1 MPGIVG
7 YVSTDSRDEQLLD
20 RMVGAIKHEEWYRID
35 RYVAPPFHVARVHLG
50 IFNPQ
55 PQPVFNEDRS
65 LCLFMEGRIYGYE
78 EEKRRLEASHRFTL
92 NNDPEFCLHL
102 YEEQGLSF
110 LEELNGAFVLLICDL
125 KQKKAILANDR
136 FGLLRAYYAI
146 HDGALLFAAEAKAIL
161 QQAGFKRELNTEAL
175 VSYLAFGEFW
185 ADRTLFQGIHI
196 LPPASVLTYAEGQ
209 LSVSQYWQFRYQ
221 PDRSLSEG
229 ELVEQVAGAFRTA
242 VARRVNDPLRYGV
255 SLSGGLDC
263 RSVLAATD
271 PAKRREMATFSYSP
285 PYCDAIA
292 IAQKVAEKC
301 GTRHRFM
308 ELRPEMI
315 VDNAEHLVW
324 LTEGRN
330 HIEGSFFHPLYR
342 QIRGEIDAV
351 FDGFALDRTLGG
363 SHLSKDLIQ
372 PGSREEL
379 LSRIVTG
386 MRLFR
391 DDSLIRL
398 LKPGYHHLVREVPS
412 SVVKAELDKLSH
424 ADPSTTFDEFYL
436 TARVGYAASWHVPLR
451 ALVEVSFSAADND
464 LLEAI
469 YRIPPEKRLN
479 RRAHRQ
485 VTMTLSPELARIT
498 YHNIMTPA
506 SAPLW
511 LWDFG
516 KVYRYLAR
524 EKRGELAWKIT
535 GGRLRL
541 RNRTDYV
548 DHAGWLREED
558 SWKSYFRAMLLSPGS
573 LSKEYLD
580 QEYISYL
587 LTAHAKAKVK
597 ASYGLMR
604 LVAFELFLRRFI
616 A

>member
-1 MPGIVG
+1 
-7 YVSTDSRDEQLLD
+7 
-20 RMVGAIKHEEWYRID
+20 MVGAIKHEEWYRTD

-65 LCLFMEGRIYGYE
+65 LCLFMEGRVYGYE
-78 EEKRRLEASHRFTL
+78 EEKRRLEARHRFTL

-110 LEELNGAFVLLICDL
+110 LEKLNGAFVLLICDL

-136 FGLLRAYYAI
+136 FGLVRAYYAV
-146 HDGALLFAAEAKAIL
+146 HEGALLFAPEAKAIL

-185 ADRTLFQGIHI
+185 ADRTLFKRIHI

-229 ELVEQVAGAFRTA
+229 EMVEQVAEAFRTA
-242 VARRVNDPLRYGV
+242 MARRVKEPLQCGV

-263 RSVLAATD
+263 RAVLAATD
-271 PAKRREMATFSYSP
+271 PGKRREMATFSYSP
-285 PYCDAIA
+285 PYCDAVA
-292 IAQKVAEKC
+292 IARRVAEKC

-308 ELRPEMI
+308 ELTPEMI
-315 VDNAEHLVW
+315 LDNAEHLVW

-342 QIRGEIDAV
+342 QIRGEIDVV
-351 FDGFALDRTLGG
+351 FDGFALDRTLGA
-363 SHLSKDLIQ
+363 SHLTKELIQ
-372 PGSREEL
+372 PGSKEEL
-379 LSRIVTG
+379 LTRIVTG
-386 MRLFR
+386 MRLFG
-391 DDSLIRL
+391 DESLIRL
-398 LKPGYHHLVREVPS
+398 FKPEYHQLVREIPS

-436 TARVGYAASWHVPLR
+436 AARVGYAASWHVPLR
-451 ALVEVSFSAADND
+451 ALVEVSFPAADND
-464 LLEAI
+464 LIEAI
-469 YRIPPEKRLN
+469 YKVPPEKRLD
-479 RRAHRQ
+479 RRTHRQ
-485 VTMTLSPELARIT
+485 VTMTLSPELAGVT
-498 YHNIMTPA
+498 YHNIMMPA

-511 LWDFG
+511 LWKFG
-516 KVYRYLAR
+516 KAYRYLAR
-524 EKRGELAWKIT
+524 EKRGELAWKAT

-558 SWKSYFRAMLLSPGS
+558 SWKSYFRAMLLSGDS

-580 QEYISYL
+580 QEYIGYL
-587 LTAHAKAKVK
+587 MAQHAKAKIKV
-597 ASYGLMR
+597 SYGLMR
-604 LVAFELFLRRFI
+604 VMAFELFLRRFM